1 MKNLKKDNLLKGK
14 KLTPTNKF
22 NQQGLTADQL
32 KQVKGGSFIII
43 EEIDGI

>member
-1 MKNLKKDNLLKGK
+1 MKKKNVKVQKQNFAD
-14 KLTPTNKF
+14 KF
-22 NQQGLTADQL
+22 RQQGLTPEQQ